1 MGQVG
6 LVGRVGRRAVDV
18 AVDPAGAGTGE
29 VGRFD
34 AVADAHRAVVRE
46 IAPVRLVTD
55 GAGLVLGNIVPVHGD
70 WWLVIGD
77 WWG

>member
-1 MGQVG
+1 M
-6 LVGRVGRRAVDV
+6 
-18 AVDPAGAGTGE
+18 DPAGAGGGE
-29 VGRFD
+29 TRGFD
-34 AVADAHRAVVRE
+34 AVADAHRTIVGE
-46 IAPVRLVTD
+46 IAPVRLVPD